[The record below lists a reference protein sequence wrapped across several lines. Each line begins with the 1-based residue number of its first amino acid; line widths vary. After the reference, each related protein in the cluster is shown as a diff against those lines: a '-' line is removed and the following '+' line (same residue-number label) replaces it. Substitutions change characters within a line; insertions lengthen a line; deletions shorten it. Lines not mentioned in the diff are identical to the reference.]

1 MIRVLITGATGYLAS
16 LIMKT
21 NQQQFEFIP
30 LTRKQIDFSHVES
43 VYSSL
48 QNYQADI
55 IVHTA
60 AMTQTANCEQNP
72 QLSHRI
78 NVESVSEIVRYCND
92 YQVRL
97 IVFSSEQVVNGKTE
111 GSFFDEETNCQSVT
125 RYGQDKIEADE
136 IIRNQCNDYVLLRL
150 SWMFGLDYPDV
161 TASPNLVKNV
171 MNALLYQQPTQF
183 TVNEYRGLTY
193 AQLLADNFDKVTRL
207 EKGLYNFSATNHLNT
222 YESARLIASYF
233 VESDTEINRYILRN
247 ESKYS
252 DRPRDYRL
260 SNQKLSKNGIQLF
273 DLKQNIELCLKDF
286 GWFKKLLIENE

>member
-1 MIRVLITGATGYLAS
+1 MKKVLVTGANGYLAS
-16 LIMKT
+16 LIINT
-21 NQQQFEFIP
+21 NQHLFEFIP
-30 LTRKQIDFSHVES
+30 ISRNQIDFSKVETI
-43 VYSSL
+43 YSSL
-48 QNYQADI
+48 QNYHADI

-60 AMTQTANCEQNP
+60 AMTQTMKCEQDP
-72 QLSHRI
+72 LLSHKV
-78 NVESVSEIVRYCND
+78 NVESVAEIVRYCND
-92 YQVRL
+92 HNLRF
-97 IVFSSEQVVNGKTE
+97 IGFSSEQVVNGKSS
-111 GSFFDEETNCQSVT
+111 GSFFDEDTDCCSVT

-136 IIRNQCNDYVLLRL
+136 IIINQCHDFVLLRL
-150 SWMFGLDYPDV
+150 SWMFGLDYPGV

-193 AQLLADNFDKVTRL
+193 AQHLADNFDKVTRL

-233 VESDTEINRYILRN
+233 VKSDTEINRYILRN